1 VNIVVGYIPTPEGL
15 AAVEYATSLAERE
28 SAKLTIVNSG
38 VRGNDHDPSFAAA
51 TELDA
56 MADRLKRHGV
66 EHEIRQPVQ
75 ADSPAEEILNAAT
88 ELDADMIVIGLRR
101 RSLVGKIFL
110 GSTSQQIIID
120 AECPVVS
127 VKRPV

>member
-1 VNIVVGYIPTPEGL
+1 MNIVVGYIPTPEGL
-15 AAVEYATSLAERE
+15 AAVEYATAVAERE

-56 MADRLKRHGV
+56 MADRLTRHGV

-75 ADSPAEEILNAAT
+75 ADSPADEILNAAT
-88 ELDADMIVIGLRR
+88 ELNADMIVIGLRR

-110 GSTSQQIIID
+110 GSTSQQIIIE

-127 VKRPV
+127 VKRPA